1 MTKKPDTDSS
11 SKDVFD
17 DFEELLEQV
26 ILQEVTQAVWE
37 RFEGALA
44 KFDPESLEILE
55 THLDGVPVEK
65 LSNDKKL
72 STKDA
77 ESLIKQMK
85 KDLVRHLRKDCNV
98 RH

>member
-1 MTKKPDTDSS
+1 MTKKPDTTSPSNDT
-11 SKDVFD
+11 FD
-17 DFEELLEQV
+17 EFEELLEQV

-44 KFDPESLEILE
+44 KFDPESLEVLE
-55 THLDGVPVEK
+55 SHLDGVPAEK
-65 LSNDKKL
+65 ISGPKKI
-72 STKDA
+72 SQEEADA
-77 ESLIKQMK
+77 LLKQMK